1 MTTADISETQ
11 ALVYECMPKNYNDCT
26 VKLLFQT
33 AMCTLTTPFLTLTLK
48 RKYGYLDIY
57 VHYHRLT

>member
-11 ALVYECMPKNYNDCT
+11 ALVYECMPKNYKDCT

-33 AMCTLTTPFLTLTLK
+33 AMRTLTTPFFTLTLK

-57 VHYHRLT
+57 VHNHRLT